1 MIWGTAGG
9 RSSRART
16 ARTPRSPRRPLA
28 RTPEEMGGCLF
39 TSLVVSNYVLIHGG
53 CHGQVR
59 DLRQGPELRAQR
71 FPREQQDGEG
81 VATEHPAREDD
92 PGRDRPPRP
101 GLHAVH
107 QGRPG
112 GEGSLIY
119 TDDATTSISTLA
131 PAGSFATSTV
141 ARAGGSPG
149 KNLP

>member
-1 MIWGTAGG
+1 MWGTTGG
-9 RSSRART
+9 RNSRASA
-16 ARTPRSPRRPLA
+16 ARTPRSRPRDRL
-28 RTPEEMGGCLF
+28 PEKMRGCLF
-39 TSLVVSNYVLIHGG
+39 TSLVLLISVFIHGG

-112 GEGSLIY
+112 GEGRLIHPA
-119 TDDATTSISTLA
+119 DATASISTLA